1 MTKKAFRGILAGL
14 EDVLAFTKGDK
25 SRAKIVAVTVA
36 DVDVRAARKKLG
48 LSQDR
53 FARAFGVSAST
64 VRKWEQGQRRPT
76 GAARVLVRVIERN
89 PEAVRHALVGD

>member
-1 MTKKAFRGILAGL
+1 MASKASRGILAGL
-14 EDVLAFTKGDK
+14 KDALAHSKGEK
-25 SRAKIVAVTVA
+25 ARATILTVA

-48 LSQDR
+48 LSQDG

-76 GAARVLVRVIERN
+76 GAARVLVRVIEKN
-89 PEAVRHALVGD
+89 PAAVRHALDGN